1 MTKEYVKREFKAENV
16 KVEIEGYSNMP
27 FWNHDLTLEVV
38 LGLLNTVDYK
48 DFFESPNY
56 NQLNDY
62 TKQIIEAIEYSLGFD
77 GLYKLVY
84 GDVKKD

>member
-1 MTKEYVKREFKAENV
+1 MTEYVNREFKAENG
-16 KVEIEGYSNMP
+16 KVESEGYSNMP
-27 FWNHDLTLEVV
+27 FGNHDLTLEVV

-62 TKQIIEAIEYSLGFD
+62 TKQIIESIEYSLGFD
-77 GLYKLVY
+77 GLYNLVY
-84 GDVKKD
+84 GDVKQD

>member
-1 MTKEYVKREFKAENV
+1 MKEHVKLQFKAENV
-16 KVEIEGYSNMP
+16 KGEIEGYSNMP
-27 FWNHDLTLEVV
+27 FWNHDLKLEVV
-38 LGLLNTVDYK
+38 LSLLNTVDYK

-77 GLYKLVY
+77 GLYQLVY
-84 GDVKKD
+84 GDVKRD

>member
-1 MTKEYVKREFKAENV
+1 MKEYVKREFKAENV

-38 LGLLNTVDYK
+38 LGLLNTVDCK

-62 TKQIIEAIEYSLGFD
+62 TKQIIESIEYSLGFD

-84 GDVKKD
+84 GDVKQD

>member
-1 MTKEYVKREFKAENV
+1 MKEYVKREFKAENV

-62 TKQIIEAIEYSLGFD
+62 TKQIIESIEYSLGFD
-77 GLYKLVY
+77 GLYNLVY
-84 GDVKKD
+84 GDVKQD

>member
-1 MTKEYVKREFKAENV
+1 MKEYVKREFKAENV

-77 GLYKLVY
+77 GLYELVY
-84 GDVKKD
+84 GDAKQD

>member
-1 MTKEYVKREFKAENV
+1 MKEYVKREFKAENV

-77 GLYKLVY
+77 GLYKLAY
-84 GDVKKD
+84 GDVKED

>member
-1 MTKEYVKREFKAENV
+1 MKEYVKHEFKAENV

-27 FWNHDLTLEVV
+27 FCNHDLTLEVV

-56 NQLNDY
+56 NQLNVY

-77 GLYKLVY
+77 GLYNLVY
-84 GDVKKD
+84 GDVEKD